1 MKNINVVSKKFQEY
15 IRKANVNSV
24 IKFFSNKMEGDVRP
38 LNKGT
43 IDLLKAKH
51 PLEKAAS
58 EETKLH
64 GLLPII
70 KNMIF
75 DIIVNSM
82 VLETTKTTEEGC
94 GSSRMGADGWRR
106 ILISRDYGDASN
118 NLRKA
123 KASRINKIDIEE
135 INYLS
140 LSTLMASRL
149 VQLDKNLGLRP
160 IGALYFSHI

>member
-149 VQLDKNLGLRP
+149 V
-160 IGALYFSHI
+160 

>member
-140 LSTLMASRL
+140 FSTLMASRL
-149 VQLDKNLGLRP
+149 V
-160 IGALYFSHI
+160 

>member
-135 INYLS
+135 INYLF
-140 LSTLMASRL
+140 LSTLMTSRL
-149 VQLDKNLGLRP
+149 V
-160 IGALYFSHI
+160 

>member
-1 MKNINVVSKKFQEY
+1 MRNNSSSK
-15 IRKANVNSV
+15 SV
-24 IKFFSNKMEGDVRP
+24 PKDWNDEKHQRSIKKVPGIYKESKCKLSDQIFLKQNGGWCRP
-38 LNKGT
+38 LNKET
-43 IDLLKAKH
+43 IALLKAKH

-64 GLLPII
+64 GLLPTI

-82 VLETTKTTEEGC
+82 VLEATKTTEEGC

-118 NLRKA
+118 NLREA

-149 VQLDKNLGLRP
+149 V
-160 IGALYFSHI
+160 

>member
-1 MKNINVVSKKFQEY
+1 
-15 IRKANVNSV
+15 
-24 IKFFSNKMEGDVRP
+24 MEGDVRP

-94 GSSRMGADGWRR
+94 GLSRMGADGWRR
-106 ILISRDYGDASN
+106 ILISGDYGDASN

-149 VQLDKNLGLRP
+149 V
-160 IGALYFSHI
+160 